1 MGDLDLSQLLESG
14 EYSDLRLI
22 TTNNDDGVET
32 EHSVHRNI
40 VFSQC
45 PRLRDVVASIGPL
58 NQVNGVDIVHLKY
71 DGKAPG
77 TMLRYLYS
85 GKYEAQYE
93 VAIRR
98 ASESSGN
105 DRPHSMYWSIHA
117 MKLAHELDL
126 FGLYRESAW
135 ALCKAAKQLTNHVD
149 FPDMVHELYESCG
162 QHSDFPIHL
171 ASIART
177 IAENCLISSRLQDRL
192 KPTMLKYPQLALD
205 VMEASLDALSETQ
218 KDLVEAQ
225 EKISDLRAQ
234 GYRADEFWVE
244 DERDRERD
252 RKRERERD
260 RERREAEA
268 VRDESF
274 EFKIVQGYKKR
285 GRSSSHSA
293 EQYPVLEGEI

>member
-71 DGKAPG
+71 DGKALG

-149 FPDMVHELYESCG
+149 FPDMVDELYESCG
-162 QHSDFPIHL
+162 QPPNFPIHL

-218 KDLVEAQ
+218 KDFVEAQ

-234 GYRADEFWVE
+234 GYRAD
-244 DERDRERD
+244 
-252 RKRERERD
+252 
-260 RERREAEA
+260 
-268 VRDESF
+268 
-274 EFKIVQGYKKR
+274 
-285 GRSSSHSA
+285 
-293 EQYPVLEGEI
+293 